1 MTVCSAGLFYDFSC
15 HKIQALKKKKSHCLI
30 KVRQTA
36 KHFTY
41 IDIKIYKGGKFPAQY
56 WDRRQ
61 NILELNSEN
70 QCTSMSFIK
79 CHS

>member
-15 HKIQALKKKKSHCLI
+15 HKIQALKK
-30 KVRQTA
+30 RETA

-41 IDIKIYKGGKFPAQY
+41 INIKIYKGGKFPAQY

-61 NILELNSEN
+61 NILEFNSEN